1 MEMNSMWQPSARTP
15 WPDRVNEELSRHGA
29 GLEDH
34 ERQIETLVIRP
45 EEHIR
50 IIYGLEDHERQIKIL
65 TERVNEV
72 EKDFSWEIP
81 FIHSRLKEHE
91 ERTFQ
96 LLERIQS
103 LERIVTQL
111 CKEIHQVKSGGE

>member
-1 MEMNSMWQPSARTP
+1 MSDNPPTWQPSGVTP
-15 WPDRVNEELSRHGA
+15 WPDRVNEELSRQGA
-29 GLEDH
+29 GLEA
-34 ERQIETLVIRP
+34 
-45 EEHIR
+45 
-50 IIYGLEDHERQIKIL
+50 HERQIKIL